1 MLESFV
7 VSINHVDV
15 ALFYMINHGLQNT
28 VFNVTMPVITNAGTD
43 AFWLMVCVG
52 LFIFG
57 GEKGRNVAILGIIAL
72 LFGYVL
78 SEFIKYE
85 VARPRPFTVLSN
97 VHLLT
102 TMADY
107 SFPSGHSVAAFTGCT
122 ILGVKYGHLFLF
134 LLLAGVIAFSRVYIG
149 VHYPFDVIFG
159 SLVGVF
165 CALLVLHFEENIL
178 KAKNKII
185 HKLVE

>member
-1 MLESFV
+1 MVKIENIFLIWVIVLIIVFGFV
-7 VSINHVDV
+7 GTSTSANDTNATNTSQNITMDSSAVT
-15 ALFYMINHGLQNT
+15 AMINHGLQNT

-43 AFWLMVCVG
+43 AFWLIICAG

-85 VARPRPFTVLSN
+85 VARPRPYTVLSN

-102 TMADY
+102 TMIIDD
-107 SFPSGHSVAAFTGCT
+107 
-122 ILGVKYGHLFLF
+122 LG
-134 LLLAGVIAFSRVYIG
+134 FSIVYI
-149 VHYPFDVIFG
+149 HIILQIIF
-159 SLVGVF
+159 
-165 CALLVLHFEENIL
+165 
-178 KAKNKII
+178 
-185 HKLVE
+185 